1 MINKLNTMKKFWL
14 RNTNIW
20 WKNFLKNKF
29 KKLIKYNILRLQR
42 NNNTINIKGL
52 NVIDVIQLRVWKNS
66 KARVAPQNTHS
77 WLNNITVAQGISRGV
92 IEIRASP
99 PIKII
104 GMTKNHFF
112 EKMDLLVNTEI

>member
-1 MINKLNTMKKFWL
+1 ML
-14 RNTNIW
+14 RP
-20 WKNFLKNKF
+20 
-29 KKLIKYNILRLQR
+29 QR

-52 NVIDVIQLRVWKNS
+52 NIIDVIQSSVWKNS

-77 WLNNITVAQGISRGV
+77 WLNNITVAQGISRGI

-112 EKMDLLVNTEI
+112 EKMGLLDNMEI